1 MRHSVTSN
9 PTSAGRVGR
18 PGGPH
23 FPLRPAT
30 VGTAK
35 PSATPATSG
44 LWVKRLFDVV
54 LSFSA
59 LVILALPIAVIAVL
73 TKLTSPGPAFYRQE
87 RVGRNGRTFN
97 LLKFRTM
104 RVDAEANTGPVWA
117 RQDDPRR
124 TAFGCWLRQT
134 SIDEI
139 PQLWNVLRGE
149 MSLVGPRPERPFF
162 VEQFS
167 RDLSDYPLRHIVPP
181 GLTGWAQ
188 INGLR
193 GDTSI
198 TNRLDYDLYYVR
210 NRTLRMDLAILALTP
225 WVILGDPNAY

>member
-1 MRHSVTSN
+1 MQVRTTN
-9 PTSAGRVGR
+9 PTSAGTVGR
-18 PGGPH
+18 SGGPH
-23 FPLRPAT
+23 FPLRTASAGGVKPIVEPAI
-30 VGTAK
+30 
-35 PSATPATSG
+35 SG
-44 LWVKRLFDVV
+44 LWTKRLFDITV
-54 LSFSA
+54 SFTA
-59 LVILALPIAVIAVL
+59 LLLLALPMVVIAVL
-73 TKLTSPGPAFYRQE
+73 VKLTSPGPALYRQE
-87 RVGRNGRTFN
+87 RVGKNGRKFN

-104 RVDAEANTGPVWA
+104 NVDAEANTGPVWA

-124 TAFGCWLRQT
+124 TSFGCWLRQT

-139 PQLWNVLRGE
+139 PQLWNVLKGE
-149 MSLVGPRPERPFF
+149 MSLVGPRPERPYF

-167 RDLSDYPLRHIVPP
+167 RSLSDYPLRHLVPP

-198 TNRLDYDLYYVR
+198 ATRLEYDLYYVR
-210 NRTLRMDLAILALTP
+210 NRNLRMDLAILALTP